1 MRDFIDLVE
10 AIVHRAPYPKR
21 QGQSAKAWV
30 DFIVAVVNWKKERYG
45 DGTWEGLVEDDLG
58 KAGTKIAELMAG
70 KGMITFET
78 NVETLTGLPVRG
90 AFGRHIGWGGTSRE
104 MRFVIKPGPNFPQ
117 G

>member
-10 AIVHRAPYPKR
+10 AIVHRTPYPKR

-30 DFIVAVVNWKKERYG
+30 DFIVAVVNWKQERYG
-45 DGTWEGLVEDDLG
+45 DGKWEGFVEDELG
-58 KAGTKIAELMAG
+58 KAGTKVAELMAG

-78 NVETLTGLPVRG
+78 NTKYMSGMTRRG
-90 AFGRHIGWGGTSRE
+90 AYGRYIDSTGSAYFTD
-104 MRFVIKPGPNFPQ
+104 FVIKPGPNFPQ